1 MNIRQIE
8 DYVEKYISKTNIFK
22 IGRIKIELV
31 PDIELGEGFINF
43 TEYDKSKT
51 IYCGIDGLLEEEDL
65 NEKEIFLFCKNC
77 LHEASHLMQK
87 FYILHKEKNALAKE
101 MAKEILFTRYNQ
113 GLYHIN
119 YESLLH
125 EIHAEY
131 NALKELPEFFEKNF
145 PNFDFRKVAENF
157 YSKISKEEEMVK
169 FVKLDG
175 KEKYE
180 EILEKFDKLL
190 KPENFPKKNFDLEKI
205 NKVGI
210 YLTFERDLIVRFL
223 DAYNKNEELQES
235 LSKFSAIEQ
244 DNLLTALNY
253 LASNSELISF
263 ERKKDFN
270 QMFSKYKTFETVE
283 KNKLRELGEKLLR
296 NNFDFEN
303 VIKEKQLEE
312 RIREG
317 RLC

>member
-1 MNIRQIE
+1 MNLNQIRNIVQE
-8 DYVEKYISKTNIFK
+8 YIDKNKGMK
-22 IGRIKIELV
+22 ISIILDSDT
-31 PDIELGEGFINF
+31 PLGEGYIYF
-43 TEYDKSKT
+43 TEKMREKI
-51 IYCGIDGLLEEEDL
+51 IYCGAEKLNWEEELDE
-65 NEKEIFLFCKNC
+65 EKVFLFCKNC
-77 LHEASHLMQK
+77 FHEKTHLVQK
-87 FYILHKEKNALAKE
+87 FYIFHKEKDALAKE

-113 GLYHIN
+113 GLYHTN

-145 PNFDFRKVAENF
+145 PDFDFRKVAENF
-157 YSKISKEEEMVK
+157 YSKISKEEEIVK

-180 EILEKFDKLL
+180 EILEKFNKLL

-205 NKVGI
+205 NKAGI
-210 YLTFERDLIVRFL
+210 YSTFERDLIVRFL

-235 LSKFSAIEQ
+235 LSKFSVIEQ
-244 DNLLTALNY
+244 DDLLTALNY
-253 LASNSELISF
+253 LASNSELVSL

-270 QMFSKYKTFETVE
+270 KMFSKYKTLETVE

-303 VIKEKQLEE
+303 VIKEKQLEKSLE
-312 RIREG
+312 R
-317 RLC
+317 